1 MRALT
6 RLSNLHKPEYL
17 LLLEEEKERDETM
30 GKKWNLSTIIGDG
43 TSAGGANKGNSKPI
57 SGGYTNERENKSNL

>member
-43 TSAGGANKGNSKPI
+43 TSSSSARKGNSKPI
-57 SGGYTNERENKSNL
+57 SGGYTNEREDEGDL